1 MSDDEYIFDV
11 NNNTESILIKV
22 FYGQQPKY
30 PVSMGQAEVPIRKR
44 QNGSQFRI
52 HVPLEMP
59 KYDEADHDY
68 VPSNLTSDHADHDET
83 RHNNVAPEIS
93 FNVVSPLAAYAYLEM
108 AVHVVKES
116 SIALSV
122 NDDPDDHLH

>member
-1 MSDDEYIFDV
+1 MSDDEYIFHV

-30 PVSMGQAEVPIRKR
+30 PVSIGQAEVPIRKR

-52 HVPLEMP
+52 HVPLGMP
-59 KYDEADHDY
+59 KYDEADHDF
-68 VPSNLTSDHADHDET
+68 VRPFLTSDHDET
-83 RHNNVAPEIS
+83 SHNNVVPEIN

-108 AVHVVKES
+108 AVHVVKET
-116 SIALSV
+116 ICE
-122 NDDPDDHLH
+122 